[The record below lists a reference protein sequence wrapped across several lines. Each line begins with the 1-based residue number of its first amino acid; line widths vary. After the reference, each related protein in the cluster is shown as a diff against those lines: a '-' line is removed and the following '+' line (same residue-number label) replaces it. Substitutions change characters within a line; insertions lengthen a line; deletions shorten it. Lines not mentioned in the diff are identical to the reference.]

1 MVCGVYPGAS
11 NIQGL
16 SWIQLGGAIDLVIH
30 SFTKATRCMYDL
42 ASYLNMTR
50 SCTKIRYLIFEE
62 VMPLPVMA
70 PFGQRAP
77 RPQYLHA
84 VW

>member
-1 MVCGVYPGAS
+1 MDTTGDSTVGS
-11 NIQGL
+11 L
-16 SWIQLGGAIDLVIH
+16 IDLIIPSFIH
-30 SFTKATRCMYDL
+30 MYDL
-42 ASYLNMTR
+42 ASYFSMTR
-50 SCTKIRYLIFEE
+50 SSTKGRYLIFEE